1 MTTEPKR
8 RLDEYQ
14 PQEMAIPEW
23 RLIQKTGADYAKELG
38 GEPGQF
44 FNTVTAEIANELN
57 IVIVDILS
65 GRTRWGQEITSSG
78 PICASLDARSNRSV
92 SGMDCSDCEFRVDTP
107 WSINAPERRQKCC
120 LNYTL
125 LGIDLDHDHTP
136 MIFRMHGIS
145 AVAARQLITQLR
157 MNRSLKGEYHRAI
170 INVKS
175 AEKTTPYGIAYAT
188 HIRLAGLIE
197 DEVETQELKIESQRL
212 LGAPIPLPEGRPEEE
227 AELESELKPLGFTP
241 KGTPFFS
248 EEEKERL
255 LAQEAVV
262 KEIPP
267 PPVKE
272 TLPPPAGEAQVKET
286 TPPPAGDE
294 PPPPPPAEEKEQE
307 IDVDI

>member
-1 MTTEPKR
+1 MTTEPRR

-23 RLIQKTGADYAKELG
+23 RLIQKTGADYAKTLG

-44 FNTVTAEIANELN
+44 FNTVTAEIADELN

-92 SGMDCSDCEFRVDTP
+92 SGMDCSECEYRVDTP
-107 WSINAPERRQKCC
+107 WSVNAPERRLKCC

-125 LGIDLDHDHTP
+125 LGIDLDHEHTP

-145 AVAARQLITQLR
+145 AIAARQLITQLR

-188 HIRLAGLIE
+188 HIRLSGLIE

-212 LGAPIPLPEGRPEEE
+212 LGAPIPLPEARPVEEIE
-227 AELESELKPLGFTP
+227 PGHEGEIEPELEPLGYTP
-241 KGTPFFS
+241 KGTPFFT
-248 EEEKERL
+248 EEGKERL
-255 LAQEAVV
+255 LASEAI
-262 KEIPP
+262 KEEPAAIEIPEEIKP
-267 PPVKE
+267 PEEK
-272 TLPPPAGEAQVKET
+272 
-286 TPPPAGDE
+286 
-294 PPPPPPAEEKEQE
+294 AEEE
-307 IDVDI
+307 VDLNF